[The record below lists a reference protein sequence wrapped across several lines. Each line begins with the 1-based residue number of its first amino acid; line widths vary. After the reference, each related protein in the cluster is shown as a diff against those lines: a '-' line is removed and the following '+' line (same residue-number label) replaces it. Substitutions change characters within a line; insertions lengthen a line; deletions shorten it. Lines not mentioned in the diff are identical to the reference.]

1 VATDTL
7 PPTSARGKID
17 SPRDGSVVIEMPKTI
32 GELRA
37 EARKRRETQEARRK
51 LMEKVE
57 KWSESDPDDDDP
69 CAVIYMRCKACK
81 TRVGAHSRKES
92 MRCGLI

>member
-1 VATDTL
+1 
-7 PPTSARGKID
+7 
-17 SPRDGSVVIEMPKTI
+17 MPKTI

-37 EARKRRETQEARRK
+37 EVRNEAQRKFR
-51 LMEKVE
+51 EKVE

-81 TRVGAHSRKES
+81 MRVGAHSMKES
-92 MRCGLI
+92 KRCGL